1 MMAGTVL
8 IAEDEPY
15 ILESLM
21 FLMSRAGYRVRSEK
35 DGAKAVEAVIQSRP
49 DLLILDIMMPTLN
62 GFEALK
68 QLRATPG
75 LEALRVLALTAKG
88 QEADRQR
95 MMSLGA
101 DAFVTKPFS
110 NQELLATVETL
121 ISGKHAAAAEGTPE
135 RP

>member
-1 MMAGTVL
+1 MAGSVL

-21 FLMSRAGYRVRSEK
+21 FLMSRAGYRVRAEK

-88 QEADRQR
+88 QDADRQR
-95 MMSLGA
+95 MMALGA

-110 NQELLATVETL
+110 NQDLLTTVETL
-121 ISGKHAAAAEGTPE
+121 ISDPSKTALTDTAD
-135 RP
+135 RS

>member
-1 MMAGTVL
+1 MSGSVL

-21 FLMSRAGYRVRSEK
+21 FLMSRAGYRVRAER
-35 DGAKAVEAVIQSRP
+35 DGAKAVEAAIQSRP

-75 LEALRVLALTAKG
+75 LEALQVLVLTAKG
-88 QEADRQR
+88 QEADRQG
-95 MMSLGA
+95 MMALGA
-101 DAFVTKPFS
+101 DGFITKPFS
-110 NQELLATVETL
+110 NQDLLTTVKAL
-121 ISGKHAAAAEGTPE
+121 ISGEPAPEGQAQPDDG
-135 RP
+135 